1 MKKLFQFFILMFCSC
16 TFLYGQQDPLLATY
30 LFNQLPFN
38 PAYTGVHDITSFD
51 LHYRNQWGDLEGA
64 PTTIFFTG
72 QTSLVDN
79 RLGVGT
85 SFVYDNLGITKN
97 TNFDVSFSYELDIF
111 DDVTLSFGMQTGLMA
126 FAYDYN
132 QLNLDDPS
140 DPDFA
145 LAANGFTKFNLGAGV
160 FIRGKNFYGGFS
172 VPRLLKVTEEING
185 VSGNRYNR
193 HLYLSAGFI
202 FDQLPG
208 VALKPYT
215 LLRISEGVAPSLD
228 LGASVL
234 LVDIVWAGLF
244 TRNFNTV
251 GLSANLN
258 LVNGLRFGY
267 AGELPLNSDQPS
279 TGFNTHEVN
288 IGIDLEWFNNLT
300 VARRYY

>member
-1 MKKLFQFFILMFCSC
+1 MKKLFLFFVWIISFTSV
-16 TFLYGQQDPLLATY
+16 YGQQDPLLATY
-30 LFNQLPFN
+30 QFNQLPFN

-51 LHYRNQWGDLEGA
+51 LHYRNQWGDLDGA
-64 PTTIFFTG
+64 PASIFFTG

-79 RLGVGT
+79 RVGVGT
-85 SFVYDNLGITKN
+85 SLLYDKIGVTKN
-97 TNFDVSFSYELDIF
+97 TNFNVSVSYELDLF
-111 DDVTLSFGMQTGLMA
+111 DDVTLSFGLQSGLMA
-126 FAYDYN
+126 FAYDYD
-132 QLNLDDPS
+132 QLNLDDPT

-145 LAANGFTKFNLGAGV
+145 LAVPNFTKFNLGAGF

-172 VPRLLKVTEEING
+172 VPQLLKVTEEING
-185 VSGNRYNR
+185 VTGDRYNR

-208 VALKPYT
+208 ISLKPYT
-215 LLRISEGVAPSLD
+215 LLRISEGAAPSLD

-234 LVDIVWAGLF
+234 LGEIIWAGLF

-279 TGFNTHEVN
+279 TGFNTHEIN